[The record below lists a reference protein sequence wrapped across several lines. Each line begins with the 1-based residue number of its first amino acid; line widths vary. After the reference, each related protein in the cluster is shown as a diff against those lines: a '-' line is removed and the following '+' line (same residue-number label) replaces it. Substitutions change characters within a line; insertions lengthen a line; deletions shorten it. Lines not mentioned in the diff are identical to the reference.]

1 MYRKQPTSISSIFFY
16 FVAFREMSWVT
27 ICWSYQIKF
36 CISMFSHP
44 EELKFSKILV
54 SRCLEY
60 SASSW
65 LSLYLGG
72 ERNKK
77 EPTTFPWPTYG
88 CSMAQ
93 STIYFIFCCGG
104 SECFPAALW
113 PFSVRQTQ
121 TLTVSEEPICDYGF
135 SEKGILTKLIWWD
148 TKETISTHPWR
159 LPLSRGVKEQRHIST
174 AHLRPPQH

>member
-1 MYRKQPTSISSIFFY
+1 MET
-16 FVAFREMSWVT
+16 SWVT
-27 ICWSYQIKF
+27 ICWSYQIEF
-36 CISMFSHP
+36 CISMFSHT
-44 EELKFSKILV
+44 EGLKFSKILV

-65 LSLYLGG
+65 LSLYLEGK
-72 ERNKK
+72 RKK
-77 EPTTFPWPTYG
+77 KKNPTTFAWPTYG

-93 STIYFIFCCGG
+93 STIYFILCRGG

-121 TLTVSEEPICDYGF
+121 TLTVSEEPICDHRL
-135 SEKGILTKLIWWD
+135 SEKGILTESIRWD

-159 LPLSRGVKEQRHIST
+159 FPLSRGVKERRHIST
-174 AHLRPPQH
+174 AHLRPP